1 MWEHLKPGSSPI
13 DWCEG
18 NYQVSA
24 NIAEFVNTLSNFLFL
39 LLPPILIHLFRD
51 YGHFIN
57 PAIHVIWVLLI
68 VVGLSSAYFH
78 ATLSLIGQLLDELAI
93 LWVVAAAFALFF
105 PKKFFPGFLNGSRKL
120 FSAVL
125 AVIAGICTLLTFWAP
140 AVNAFALMSLCI
152 PTFILL
158 YSAIKEEKSQRIYR
172 LGLRTTLVMVLA
184 ITCWILDKFFCDTY
198 LGQKFPYL
206 HAIWHVLIF
215 ISSYTACVLFAYYA
229 VKEEYV
235 NHIPDLRYWPVNE
248 FELGIPFV
256 SIKCYYSEEKRN
268 I

>member
-1 MWEHLKPGSSPI
+1 MGSL
-13 DWCEG
+13 
-18 NYQVSA
+18 NFFVS
-24 NIAEFVNTLSNFLFL
+24 FQLSNFLFL

-105 PKKFFPGFLNGSRKL
+105 PKKFFPRCLNGNRYVRFCGKNDFLLGSSCMIIIMKYFIHLFRKL

-125 AVIAGICTLLTFWAP
+125 AITASICTLLTFWAP

-152 PTFILL
+152 PTFALL
-158 YSAIKEEKSQRIYR
+158 YSAIKE
-172 LGLRTTLVMVLA
+172 
-184 ITCWILDKFFCDTY
+184 
-198 LGQKFPYL
+198 
-206 HAIWHVLIF
+206 
-215 ISSYTACVLFAYYA
+215 
-229 VKEEYV
+229 
-235 NHIPDLRYWPVNE
+235 
-248 FELGIPFV
+248 
-256 SIKCYYSEEKRN
+256 
-268 I
+268 